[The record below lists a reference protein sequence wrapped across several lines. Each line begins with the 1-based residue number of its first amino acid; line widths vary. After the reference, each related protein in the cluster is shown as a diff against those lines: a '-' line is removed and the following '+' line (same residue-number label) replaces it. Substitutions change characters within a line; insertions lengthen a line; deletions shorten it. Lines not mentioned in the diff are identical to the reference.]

1 MYEQRSPDSRLLTT
15 ESIVEKLTSVSA
27 DYELNTVCQFHDD
40 ADNLF
45 CALGKV
51 KKFA

>member
-1 MYEQRSPDSRLLTT
+1 MSEESREVTT
-15 ESIVEKLTSVSA
+15 ESIVDKLTSVSV
-27 DYELNTVCQFHDD
+27 DYELNTVCKFHED

>member
-1 MYEQRSPDSRLLTT
+1 MSDDQRQLTN
-15 ESIVEKLTSVSA
+15 ESIVDKLTSVSA
-27 DYELNTVCQFHDD
+27 DYEQNTVCKFHEE

-45 CALGKV
+45 CALGRV